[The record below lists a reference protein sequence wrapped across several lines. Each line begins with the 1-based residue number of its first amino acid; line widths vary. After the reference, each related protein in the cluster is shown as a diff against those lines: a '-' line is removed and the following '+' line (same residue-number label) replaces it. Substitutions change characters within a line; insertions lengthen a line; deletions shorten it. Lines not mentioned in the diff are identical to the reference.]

1 MFSLSLGNS
10 SSKDFDYTTS
20 LIFRGEIMFSR
31 GITERHLIALLIMIA
46 AFATGACAALQPA
59 DATGPRANLPPYP
72 IGLADPA
79 ARLEEA
85 SVAWYQMS
93 QRYGLTE
100 KTEAN
105 LNPFT
110 GTLANLPPNAGRIAL
125 PAVGS
130 DAEKTKEQ
138 IEEQTRE
145 SLRRFI
151 VAWHQLIGADPNQ
164 LSLVERTDEP
174 SGVKVARY
182 EQRPFRYPLRGE
194 FGKLVIRF
202 RPDRQVV
209 SLSSTCIPNAD
220 RLQTPL
226 AGLTP
231 KINADEAVDHVKRQP
246 VVVTDASGRQQTYSV
261 PANAT
266 LAAPELVV
274 YALPAAESS
283 GGLQLYLA
291 WEIEVTN
298 GPVKTIYL
306 DAISDQVLAVA

>member
-1 MFSLSLGNS
+1 MFPQTTNS
-10 SSKDFDYTTS
+10 RRLLALFV
-20 LIFRGEIMFSR
+20 I
-31 GITERHLIALLIMIA
+31 IT
-46 AFATGACAALQPA
+46 AFATGACAALQPT
-59 DATGPRANLPPYP
+59 DATGPRSNVPPYP

-85 SVAWYQMS
+85 SVAWFQMS
-93 QRYGLTE
+93 QRYGLAG

-110 GTLANLPPNAGRIAL
+110 GTVASLPANAGTITL
-125 PAVGS
+125 PKVSS
-130 DAEKTKEQ
+130 DTEQSKEQ

-145 SLRRFI
+145 ALRRFI
-151 VAWHQLIGADPNQ
+151 VEWRQLIGSDPSQ

-174 SGVKVARY
+174 SGVKLARY

-209 SLSSTCIPNAD
+209 SLTSTCIPNAE
-220 RLQTPL
+220 RLQAPL

-231 KINADEAVDHVKRQP
+231 KINADEAVDHVRRQP
-246 VVVTDASGRQQTYSV
+246 LVAPDASGRQQTFTLPS
-261 PANAT
+261 NAA
-266 LAAPELVV
+266 LAARELVV
-274 YALPAAESS
+274 YARPAAEQ
-283 GGLQLYLA
+283 GAGLQLHLA
-291 WEIEVTN
+291 WEIAVTN
-298 GPVKTIYL
+298 GPVKTVYL

>member
-1 MFSLSLGNS
+1 MFPQT
-10 SSKDFDYTTS
+10 TTS
-20 LIFRGEIMFSR
+20 K
-31 GITERHLIALLIMIA
+31 HLIALLIVIT
-46 AFATGACAALQPA
+46 AFATGACAALQPTDPA
-59 DATGPRANLPPYP
+59 GPRANTPPYP

-93 QRYGLTE
+93 QHYGMTE

-110 GTLANLPPNAGRIAL
+110 GTVASLPANAGPIVL
-125 PAVGS
+125 PKVGS
-130 DAEKTKEQ
+130 DPEQNEEQ
-138 IEEQTRE
+138 IRE

-151 VAWHQLIGADPNQ
+151 VEWRQLIGADPNQ

-174 SGVKVARY
+174 SGVKLARY

-220 RLQTPL
+220 RLQAPL
-226 AGLTP
+226 AGLTA
-231 KINADEAVDHVKRQP
+231 KINALEAVDHVKRQP
-246 VVVTDASGRQQTYSV
+246 VVATDASGRQQTFTI
-261 PANAT
+261 PANA
-266 LAAPELVV
+266 AATARELVI
-274 YALPAAESS
+274 YARPAADP
-283 GGLQLYLA
+283 GGSLQLYLA

-298 GPVKTIYL
+298 SPIKTIYL
-306 DAISDQVLAVA
+306 DAISEQVLAVA

>member
-1 MFSLSLGNS
+1 MQPQSAN
-10 SSKDFDYTTS
+10 
-20 LIFRGEIMFSR
+20 IRC
-31 GITERHLIALLIMIA
+31 LIALLIIST
-46 AFATGACAALQPA
+46 AFATGACATLQPT
-59 DATGPRANLPPYP
+59 DATGPRSNIPPYP

-93 QRYGLTE
+93 QHYGLTG

-110 GTLANLPPNAGRIAL
+110 GTIASLPANAGPIAL
-125 PAVGS
+125 PKVGS
-130 DAEKTKEQ
+130 EPEQNEEQ
-138 IEEQTRE
+138 IRE

-151 VAWHQLIGADPNQ
+151 VEWRQLIGADPNQ

-174 SGVKVARY
+174 SGVKLARY

-202 RPDRQVV
+202 RADRQVV
-209 SLSSTCIPNAD
+209 SVSSTCIPNAE
-220 RLQTPL
+220 RLQGPL

-231 KINADEAVDHVKRQP
+231 KINADQAVDHVKRQP
-246 VVVTDASGRQQTYSV
+246 VVTTDANGQQQTFTF
-261 PANAT
+261 PANAVV
-266 LAAPELVV
+266 AARELVV
-274 YALPAAESS
+274 YARPAAEQD

-291 WEIEVTN
+291 WEIAVTN
-298 GPVKTIYL
+298 GPVKTVYL